1 MCYDCFLL
9 ALAKMSIMDIHFQCF
24 MIKVNILSDVRD
36 AKFEVEIIS
45 KNKNYY
51 FVGQKRACLNFDTP
65 AILIDSAIQLCIFGY

>member
-1 MCYDCFLL
+1 MLVL
-9 ALAKMSIMDIHFQCF
+9 TKMSIKDIHFQCF
-24 MIKVNILSDVRD
+24 PIKVNILSDVRD

-51 FVGQKRACLNFDTP
+51 FVGQKKRACLNFDTP